1 MYIRQP
7 PPQSIHDTLHHC
19 VHTLVPLAAGFLTS
33 VQEFMVSSA
42 VPLEY
47 TWSSAAPTTPAAAA
61 AASAPAGATTTSP
74 DAHIAALRLAV
85 AGGSAT
91 SATIAA
97 GAAAEGAMLLT
108 AARDPEAVPVPAPVA
123 PLPPQHAAL
132 FRCVALFGA
141 VV

>member
-1 MYIRQP
+1 M
-7 PPQSIHDTLHHC
+7 
-19 VHTLVPLAAGFLTS
+19 
-33 VQEFMVSSA
+33 SSA

-61 AASAPAGATTTSP
+61 AASAPAGATATSP

-91 SATIAA
+91 ITE
-97 GAAAEGAMLLT
+97 GAATEGAMLLT

-123 PLPPQHAAL
+123 PPPPQHAAL
-132 FRCVALFGA
+132 FRCDNLFGT